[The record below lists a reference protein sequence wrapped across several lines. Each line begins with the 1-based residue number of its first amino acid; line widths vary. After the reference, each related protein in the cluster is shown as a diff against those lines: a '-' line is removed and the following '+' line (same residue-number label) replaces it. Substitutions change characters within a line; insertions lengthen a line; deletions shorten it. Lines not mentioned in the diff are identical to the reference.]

1 MSTMSLRE
9 LNALQR
15 KLDTWELEH
24 LREHTLALR
33 LQLDDAMQR
42 IERLESD
49 LACEEHRAD
58 MFMALNTELAERGGL
73 QLGLTQQGDMGV
85 MRPC

>member
-15 KLDTWELEH
+15 KLDVWELEH

-33 LQLDDAMQR
+33 LQLDEAMQR
-42 IERLESD
+42 IEQLQSE

-58 MFMALNTELAERGGL
+58 MFMALNNELLEQSNL
-73 QLGLTQQGDMGV
+73 QLGLTKQGEMGV
-85 MRPC
+85 IRPC